1 MAQTINDIK
10 MEELA
15 DEFTGKVLTEMY
27 GDRFTN
33 IDNIE
38 DDPKIDAHW
47 EHLNEKFYAL
57 IDNEVKLA
65 GV

>member
-1 MAQTINDIK
+1 MEVSDSK
-10 MEELA
+10 MQELA
-15 DEFTGKVLTEMY
+15 DEFTGKVLTAMY

-38 DDPKIDAHW
+38 DDPEMDAHW

-57 IDNEVKLA
+57 IEREVEIA
-65 GV
+65 GL